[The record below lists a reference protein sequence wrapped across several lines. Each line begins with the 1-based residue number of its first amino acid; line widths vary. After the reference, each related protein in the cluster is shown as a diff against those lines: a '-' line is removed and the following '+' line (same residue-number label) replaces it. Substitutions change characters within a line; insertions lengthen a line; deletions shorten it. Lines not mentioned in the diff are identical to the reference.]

1 MPVGLLDVQLLA
13 GVYAYF
19 VLQDFAAFGFL
30 LLFQDVMM
38 LKLYV
43 QNVNILKQ
51 LLRQIVYDIIE
62 EYLTK
67 LIIMVINR
75 IKSILLVKIY

>member
-62 EYLTK
+62 EEEY
-67 LIIMVINR
+67 
-75 IKSILLVKIY
+75 SESSD

>member
-1 MPVGLLDVQLLA
+1 MQLLA